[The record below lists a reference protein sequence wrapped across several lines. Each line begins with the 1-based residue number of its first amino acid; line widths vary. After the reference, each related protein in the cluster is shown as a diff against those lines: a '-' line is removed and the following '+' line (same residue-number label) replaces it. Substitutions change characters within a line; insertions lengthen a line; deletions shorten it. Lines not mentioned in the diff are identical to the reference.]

1 MSALTRH
8 PGSAH
13 MPSSFGSAALRAAL
27 VAELPRLGARALR
40 LTRRAADAD
49 DLVQDTIERA
59 LCFEA
64 TFELGTN
71 LRAWLLQI
79 MHSVFVTRY
88 RKQRRE
94 RAALALIAD
103 DDCIALRP
111 APLFVPLALSRGTQ
125 AALHTLPVAFRDV
138 VCLVDL
144 AELSYKEA
152 AAELGV
158 PVGTIMS
165 RLFRARRLLKGEL
178 VDAADDAVARAA

>member
-8 PGSAH
+8 PGSARSK
-13 MPSSFGSAALRAAL
+13 SSIGSAALRAAI

-40 LTRRAADAD
+40 LTKRPSDAD
-49 DLVQDTIERA
+49 DLVNDTIERA
-59 LCFEA
+59 LCFES

-94 RAALALIAD
+94 RAALTLVAH

-111 APLFVPLALSRGTQ
+111 EPLFFPLPLSRATRG
-125 AALHTLPVAFRDV
+125 ALEALPAAFRDV

-144 AELSYKEA
+144 GEHSYKEA

-165 RLFRARRLLKGEL
+165 RLFRARRMLAAEL
-178 VDAADDAVARAA
+178 ADAPASRAA